1 MNVLLKRKI
10 RHQCH
15 YRGTR
20 ELDLILR
27 HFINALDVC
36 VDDTVFNWDVLEQF
50 LEEPEPVLT
59 DWLIHKHDTV
69 PQLYQPIVAYIISL
83 N

>member
-1 MNVLLKRKI
+1 MNDTLKRKI
-10 RHQCH
+10 RHQCY

-27 HFINALDVC
+27 CFIASIDLSI
-36 VDDTVFNWDVLEQF
+36 DDMDFDWHVLEQF

-69 PQLYQPIVAYIISL
+69 PQFYQSIVAYITKV
-83 N
+83 